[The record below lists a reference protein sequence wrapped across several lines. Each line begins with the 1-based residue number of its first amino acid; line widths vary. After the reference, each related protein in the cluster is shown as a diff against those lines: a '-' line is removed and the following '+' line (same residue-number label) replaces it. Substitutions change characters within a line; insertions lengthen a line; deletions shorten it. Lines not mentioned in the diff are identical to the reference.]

1 MRRLPLVISFLAFLG
16 GMAPLAVRAATSETV
31 EGVLA
36 ASRHP
41 WLKWPDLSDWV
52 DELRR
57 LYAQEPDGLVWFEGE
72 AIHPAAAA
80 AVETLV
86 VADTRGLSPE
96 DYDAP
101 LLLLQARE
109 AVAPDAREDTRA
121 LFDLALSVGLLRH
134 FSDLHRG
141 RVDPRAVGFGYDAH
155 GDDHDLVGLLLAA
168 RDDGRVELTAA
179 GLEPQ
184 YAVYKRLKLAL
195 PRFVALG
202 KGPALPEAPEVRKLS
217 PGDEYASL
225 EALAARLRAF
235 GDLGPDEPL
244 PLRYEGPLVEAV
256 KRLQDRFGFEAD
268 GILGRDTF
276 RAVNRDPRSLAEQV
290 ELALERLRWLPDL
303 TQRNAIVVNVPAFQ
317 VWVFEADK
325 VPSLTMRVVV
335 GKALRHDTPI
345 FYGEMT
351 YLTFRPY
358 WNVPYSIATKELLPK
373 IRTDSG
379 YLAREQMEIVQLA
392 SPDAGTYPPTPENLD
407 AVKRG
412 TLRVRQ
418 RPGPKNA
425 LGRVV
430 FSFPNDD
437 HIFMH
442 DTPSHSVFARSRRDF
457 SHGCIRLED
466 PMAMARWVLRDQP
479 EWTEEKVAAALE
491 GDRPVWV
498 GLLEPLPVVI
508 FYATAFVDSQ
518 GSTRFGDDIYGLD
531 ERLREAIAGG
541 YPYPRGAVGHP
552 EQSSPRLRDTN

>member
-1 MRRLPLVISFLAFLG
+1 MRRLPLVIPLLAFLG
-16 GMAPLAVRAATSETV
+16 SVAPLTAHAASSETV
-31 EGVLA
+31 EGALA

-41 WLKWPDLSDWV
+41 WLKWPDLSDRA

-57 LYAQEPDGLVWFEGE
+57 LYAEEPDGLVWFEDG

-109 AVAPDAREDTRA
+109 AAAPEAREDTRA

-134 FSDLHRG
+134 FYDLHRG
-141 RVDPRAVGFGYDAH
+141 RVDPRTVGFGYDAH
-155 GDDHDLVGLLLAA
+155 VDDHDFVALLRAA

-179 GLEPQ
+179 SLEPQ
-184 YAVYKRLKLAL
+184 YAVYRRLKLAL
-195 PRFVALG
+195 PRFVALSQ
-202 KGPALPEAPEVRKLS
+202 GPALPLAPEVKKLA
-217 PGDEYASL
+217 PGDEYAGL
-225 EALAARLRAF
+225 PALAARLRAF
-235 GDLGPDEPL
+235 GDLGPEEPL
-244 PLRYEGPLVEAV
+244 PPRYEGPLVEAV

-268 GILGRDTF
+268 GILGRNTF

-303 TQRNAIVVNVPAFQ
+303 TRRNAIVVNVPAFQ
-317 VWVFEADK
+317 VWAFEGDNA
-325 VPSLTMRVVV
+325 PALTMRVVV

-345 FYGEMT
+345 FYGEMR

-373 IRTDSG
+373 IRADSG
-379 YLAREQMEIVQLA
+379 YLDREQMEIVKVA

-412 TLRVRQ
+412 TLRLRQ

-430 FSFPNDD
+430 FSFPNED

-442 DTPSHSVFARSRRDF
+442 DTPTHSVFARSRRDF

-466 PMAMARWVLRDQP
+466 PLALARWVLRDQP
-479 EWTEEKVAAALE
+479 EWTEEKVVAALE

-498 GLLEPLPVVI
+498 GLEEPLPVVI

-518 GSTRFGDDIYGLD
+518 GVTRFGDDIYGLD
-531 ERLREAIAGG
+531 ERLRKALARG
-541 YPYPRGAVGHP
+541 YPYPRT
-552 EQSSPRLRDTN
+552 PRS

>member
-1 MRRLPLVISFLAFLG
+1 
-16 GMAPLAVRAATSETV
+16 
-31 EGVLA
+31 VLA
-36 ASRHP
+36 AARHP
-41 WLKWPDLSDWV
+41 WLKWPDLSDRV
-52 DELRR
+52 DDLRR
-57 LYAQEPDGLVWFEGE
+57 LYAEEPDGLVWFEGE
-72 AIHPAAAA
+72 TMHPAAAA

-86 VADTRGLSPE
+86 AADSRGLSPE

-101 LLLLQARE
+101 LLLLQVRE
-109 AVAPDAREDTRA
+109 AAAPDAREDTRA
-121 LFDLALSVGLLRH
+121 LFDVALSVGLLRH

-141 RVDPRAVGFGYDAH
+141 RVDPRQVGFAYDAH
-155 GDDHDLVGLLLAA
+155 ADHHDFASLLREA
-168 RDDGRVELTAA
+168 RDDGRIELKAA

-184 YAVYKRLKLAL
+184 YAVYRRLKQAL
-195 PRFVALG
+195 PRFVALS
-202 KGPALPEAPEVRKLS
+202 KGPALARAPEVRKLS
-217 PGDEYASL
+217 PGDEYEGL
-225 EALAARLRAF
+225 PALADRLRAF
-235 GDLGPDEPL
+235 GDLGADEPL
-244 PLRYEGPLVEAV
+244 PPRYEGPLVEAV

-276 RAVNRDPRSLAEQV
+276 RAVNREPRSLAEQV

-317 VWVFEADK
+317 AWVFESDK
-325 VPSLTMRVVV
+325 APVLTMRVVV

-345 FYGEMT
+345 FYGEMK

-373 IRTDSG
+373 IRVDSG
-379 YLAREQMEIVQLA
+379 YLAREQMELVKVA
-392 SPDAGTYPPTPENLD
+392 NPDAGTYPPTPENLD

-437 HIFMH
+437 DIFMH

-466 PMAMARWVLRDQP
+466 PVAMARWVLREKP
-479 EWTEEKVAAALE
+479 EWTEEKVREAME
-491 GDRPVWV
+491 GERPVWV
-498 GLLEPLPVVI
+498 GLDEPLPVVI

-518 GSTRFGDDIYGLD
+518 GVTRFVDDIYGLD
-531 ERLREAIAGG
+531 ERLRAALAGG
-541 YPYPRGAVGHP
+541 YPYPRRAVGHP
-552 EQSSPRLRDTN
+552 E